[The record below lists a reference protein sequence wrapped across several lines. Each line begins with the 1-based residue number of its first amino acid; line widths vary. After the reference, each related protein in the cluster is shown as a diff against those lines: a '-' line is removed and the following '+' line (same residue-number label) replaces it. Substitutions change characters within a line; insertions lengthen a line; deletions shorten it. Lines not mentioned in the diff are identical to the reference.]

1 MVVGY
6 ILAYAAGW
14 LFAVSDVLVRG
25 ASKGLS
31 PRDNLLLSLVYG
43 TPLLA
48 ALSLAFGEG
57 AISLEG
63 LAVYSAIGALHFYLG
78 RLLFYT
84 AVANLGSASA
94 AIIVSPSPIIASI
107 LAVALLG
114 EPLTLWQVLG
124 LTLVAVGVYI
134 AAAEP
139 TGKPLT
145 AGGSKAAGAL
155 AGVGSTLIFSFTMVA
170 VRWASGEYG
179 SPLLGATASYTAA
192 LAIVSL
198 THRLNPGR
206 EAWGKVRYAALAGV
220 AVALAQASRYT
231 ALSLIPVAE
240 AAALISLFPVNT
252 VIAASLAPWTE
263 EKIRGRHIIA
273 AGLAVVGVVA
283 TILGRS

>member
-6 ILAYAAGW
+6 LLAYAAGW

-25 ASKGLS
+25 ASRGLS
-31 PRDNLLLSLVYG
+31 PRDNLLLSLIYG

-48 ALSLAFGEG
+48 LLSLALGESTM
-57 AISLEG
+57 SLEG
-63 LAVYSAIGALHFYLG
+63 IAVYSAIGALHFYLG

-84 AVANLGSASA
+84 AVASLGSASA

-107 LAVALLG
+107 LAVVLIG
-114 EPLTLWQVLG
+114 EPLTLWQFLG
-124 LTLVAVGVYI
+124 LTLVAIGVYI

-139 TGKPLT
+139 TGKPL
-145 AGGSKAAGAL
+145 GGSKAAGAI

-198 THRLNPGR
+198 THRLNPTR
-206 EAWGKVRYAALAGV
+206 EAWSRVKYAALAGI

-263 EKIRGRHIIA
+263 ERIRGKHVLA
-273 AGLAVVGVVA
+273 AALAVAGAIA